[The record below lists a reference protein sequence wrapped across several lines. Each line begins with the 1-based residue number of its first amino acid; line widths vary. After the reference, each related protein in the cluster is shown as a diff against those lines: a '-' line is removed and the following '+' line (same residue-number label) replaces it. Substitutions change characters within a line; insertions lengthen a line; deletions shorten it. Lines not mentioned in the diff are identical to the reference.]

1 MSGTTFTWTGT
12 TSSDWNTATNWS
24 PAGIPNSPT
33 ATAVVNSGGGFNET
47 ILSGGSSAAVSSLNI
62 SDNAHVVVGGSKA
75 IGGGGG
81 GTLISSGTINATST
95 NTGGA
100 LVGGLNTTVSA
111 PTVVLG
117 PGATLGG
124 GGVFEIG
131 NFLNS
136 GRIQADGEF
145 SPAPGESFG
154 LGPLTITGGT
164 ITGPGSLEV
173 GGPSTLDL
181 GSATDE
187 KIAVITD
194 PGETATIILENPDT
208 FTGSLDLA
216 NANTHLDIFL
226 KGETPTG
233 AAYDPAAKSL
243 VISDATGPI
252 KSIPITSNGTVFFD
266 AAPSSTMTG
275 FGEVAIVCYARG
287 TRIATPGGPV
297 PVEKLKK
304 GELVLTADG
313 EEQPVIW
320 LGRRRVDC
328 QAHPDPEKVWPIRI
342 KAGAFGPN
350 MPERDLLVSPQ
361 HAIFDEGVLVP
372 AKYLV
377 NGRNVVVE
385 RTASVEY
392 YHVELPR
399 HDLLL
404 AEGLP
409 SESYLENNDR
419 DCFENGGG
427 VVRLHPD
434 FSTLRW
440 DARACAVLKV
450 TGPEVD
456 RIKEKLAG
464 RAKRRRPRR
473 QAA

>member
-1 MSGTTFTWTGT
+1 MSGTTFTWTGNT
-12 TSSDWNTATNWS
+12 NTDWNTATNWS
-24 PAGIPNSPT
+24 PATVPNSPT
-33 ATAVVNSGGGFNET
+33 AVAIVNVPTGGPET
-47 ILSGGSSAAVSSLNI
+47 ILTGASDTVASLSVGGDGHL
-62 SDNAHVVVGGSKA
+62 VVGGSKA
-75 IGGGGG
+75 IGGGSG
-81 GTLISSGTINATST
+81 GTLTSIGSIDVTST
-95 NTGGA
+95 NSGGG
-100 LVGGLNTTVSA
+100 LVGGPNTKVSA
-111 PTVVLG
+111 PTLTLG
-117 PGATLGG
+117 SDATLGG
-124 GGVFEIG
+124 GGVFEIP

-136 GRIQADGEF
+136 GRIQADGDAF
-145 SPAPGESFG
+145 SFG

-164 ITGPGSLEV
+164 ITGAGFLELD
-173 GGPSTLDL
+173 GPSTLDL

-187 KIAVITD
+187 KITVATGASD
-194 PGETATIILENPDT
+194 TATLILENPDT
-208 FTGSLDLA
+208 FTGSLDLS
-216 NANTHLDIFL
+216 NPDTHLNIFL
-226 KGETPTG
+226 KGEQPTG
-233 AAYDPAAKSL
+233 AAYNNGTLEITNAGG
-243 VISDATGPI
+243 TI
-252 KSIPITSNGTVFFD
+252 KSIPITSNGTVFFG
-266 AAPSSTMTG
+266 ATPSSSMTG
-275 FGEVAIVCYARG
+275 FGEVSIVCFARG
-287 TRIATPGGPV
+287 TRIATPEGPV
-297 PVEKLKK
+297 PVEQLKK

-313 EEQPVIW
+313 EEQPVVW
-320 LGRRRVDC
+320 LGRRRLDC
-328 QAHPDPEKVWPIRI
+328 HAHPEPEKVWPIRI

-456 RIKEKLAG
+456 RVKEKLAR
-464 RAKRRRPRR
+464 RAKGSRTRRR
-473 QAA
+473 AA